1 MNIVFEHMEFMIMHT
16 FVYARVSTA
25 EQTNDNQLL
34 EIEQAGYQAD
44 TVYSDTISGKVPAE
58 ERVEFGKMLDTVTRT
73 RKPKRVIVTKL
84 DRLGRDAI
92 DIMTTVR
99 RLSELECAVR
109 VLQLGDL
116 DLTSSAGKLVLSTLS
131 AVAEMERDI
140 LIERTNAGLARA
152 RAEGKTLGRPKVTN
166 EKSAGEILGKLDEGL
181 SVAQVAREHGVSRMT
196 VMRIRDAA

>member
-1 MNIVFEHMEFMIMHT
+1 MHT
-16 FVYARVSTA
+16 FVYARVSTSD
-25 EQTNDNQLL
+25 QTNDNQLL
-34 EIEQAGYQAD
+34 EIEQAGYDAD
-44 TVYSDTISGKVPAE
+44 TVYTDTVSGKVPAD
-58 ERVEFGKMLDTVTRT
+58 ERREFSKMLDTVTRT
-73 RKPKRVIVTKL
+73 RKPKRLIVTKL

-92 DIMTTVR
+92 DIMTTVKKF
-99 RLSELECAVR
+99 SEMGCAVR

-116 DLTSSAGKLVLSTLS
+116 DLASSAGKLVLSTLS
-131 AVAEMERDI
+131 AVAEMERDL

-166 EKSAGEILGKLDEGL
+166 KKSALEISDKLAEGT